1 MTPLPDAAGPQAR
14 VEYAERLADPEPFEI
29 IALKYAHLGN
39 RHPGENFILADP
51 HEFASDLDYFVW
63 VARRSDCTYLID
75 TGFAQEAA
83 TRRKRNLLRNPADA
97 LPLIGIDAAAI
108 SDIILTHL
116 HYDHAGN
123 LDRFPNARF
132 HLQDRDMSYA
142 TGRCMCHA
150 TLRAPFDLP
159 DILQMVRHVFTG
171 KAVFHDGDAELAP
184 GLTLHRV
191 GGHSAGLQIVRVW
204 TRRGWVV
211 VGSDAS
217 HLYANFQQRRPFP
230 VVYSIAE
237 MLEGYNTLYR
247 LADSPEHIIPGHD
260 PLVMKYYP
268 AVSAELEGIAVRLD
282 ADPR

>member
-1 MTPLPDAAGPQAR
+1 MRD
-14 VEYAERLADPEPFEI
+14 AERLATLEPFEI
-29 IALKYAHLGN
+29 IALRYAHLGN

-63 VARRSDCTYLID
+63 VVRRSDCAYLID

-97 LPLIGIDAAAI
+97 LALIGMDAAGI

-123 LDRFPNARF
+123 LDRFPNAHF

-142 TGRCMCHA
+142 TGRCMCHS

-159 DILQMVRHVFTG
+159 DILQMVTHVFTD
-171 KAVFHDGDAELAP
+171 KAVFHDGDAELVP

-204 TRRGWVV
+204 TQRGWVV
-211 VGSDAS
+211 VGSDAA

-247 LADSPEHIIPGHD
+247 LADSPDHIIPGHD
-260 PLVMKYYP
+260 PLVMKLYP

-282 ADPR
+282 AEPRQ

>member
-1 MTPLPDAAGPQAR
+1 MVRHP
-14 VEYAERLADPEPFEI
+14 ERLATPEPFEI
-29 IALKYAHLGN
+29 FAIRYAHLGN
-39 RHPGENFILADP
+39 RHAGENFILADP

-63 VARRSDCTYLID
+63 VLKRGDETWLVD

-83 TRRKRNLLRNPADA
+83 DRRKRNLLRNTADA
-97 LPLIGIDAAAI
+97 LPLIGLDAARI
-108 SDIILTHL
+108 GDVILTHL

-142 TGRCMCHA
+142 TGRCMCHG

-159 DILQMVRHVFTG
+159 DILAMVRHVFTD
-171 KAVFHDGDAELAP
+171 KAVFHDGDDELAP

-204 TRRGWVV
+204 TKRGWVV
-211 VGSDAS
+211 VASDAS

-230 VVYSIAE
+230 VVYNIAE

-247 LADSPEHIIPGHD
+247 LADSPDHIVPGHD

-268 AVSAELEGIAVRLD
+268 AASRELEGIVVRLD
-282 ADPR
+282 LKPVL

>member
-1 MTPLPDAAGPQAR
+1 MRDAGR
-14 VEYAERLADPEPFEI
+14 VANPEPFEI

-63 VARRSDCTYLID
+63 IARRSDGAYLID

-97 LPLIGIDAAAI
+97 LPLIGMEATGIT
-108 SDIILTHL
+108 DIILTHL

-142 TGRCMCHA
+142 TGRCMCHPA
-150 TLRAPFDLP
+150 LRAAFDLP
-159 DILQMVRHVFTG
+159 DILQMVRHVFTD
-171 KAVFHDGDAELAP
+171 KTVFHEGDAELAP

-211 VGSDAS
+211 IGSDAS

-237 MLEGYNTLYR
+237 MLEGYDTLYR
-247 LADSPEHIIPGHD
+247 LADSPDHIIPGHD
-260 PLVMKYYP
+260 PLVMTYYP
-268 AVSAELEGIAVRLD
+268 AVSRELEGIAVRLD
-282 ADPR
+282 MDPRQ

>member
-1 MTPLPDAAGPQAR
+1 MPH
-14 VEYAERLADPEPFEI
+14 PEPFEI
-29 IALKYAHLGN
+29 IALRYAHLGN

-51 HEFASDLDYFVW
+51 HEIASDLDYFVW
-63 VARRSDCTYLID
+63 ILRRNDCTFLVD

-97 LPLIGIDAAAI
+97 LPVIGLDAHTI
-108 SDIILTHL
+108 TDVILTHL

-132 HLQDRDMSYA
+132 HLQDRDMTYA
-142 TGRCMCHA
+142 TGRCMCHQ
-150 TLRAPFDLP
+150 TLRAPFDLA
-159 DILQMVRHVFTG
+159 DILKMVGHVFND
-171 KAVFHDGDAELAP
+171 KAVFHDGDTELAS

-204 TRRGWVV
+204 TKRGWVV
-211 VGSDAS
+211 VASDAS

-237 MLEGYNTLYR
+237 MLEGYNTLYK
-247 LADSPEHIIPGHD
+247 LADSPDHIVPGHD
-260 PLVMKYYP
+260 PLVMKNYP
-268 AVSAELEGIAVRLD
+268 VASKELVGIAVRLD
-282 ADPR
+282 ENPIKS